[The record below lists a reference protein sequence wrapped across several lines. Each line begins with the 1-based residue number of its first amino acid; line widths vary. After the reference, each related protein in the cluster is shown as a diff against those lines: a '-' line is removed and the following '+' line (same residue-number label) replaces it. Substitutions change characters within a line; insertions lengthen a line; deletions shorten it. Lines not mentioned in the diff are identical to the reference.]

1 MFIGWYCS
9 KDYVLIQSLRENA
22 KIRPNKGKTTDLK
35 SGIQKKEHESKIA
48 RNFMQHFVQ
57 KTGMITNMIALV

>member
-9 KDYVLIQSLRENA
+9 KDYVLIQRLRENA
-22 KIRPNKGKTTDLK
+22 KIRPNKGKQK
-35 SGIQKKEHESKIA
+35 IQKKEHESKIA

-57 KTGMITNMIALV
+57 KTGMITNVIALV